1 MESPGR
7 RLFLALLVPVG
18 ILAVMAIVI
27 VGVGLLLLELADAK
41 EELYNVRE
49 PYAVV
54 VALLIAAAV
63 LGGATLLA
71 RRGSGT

>member
-7 RLFLALLVPVG
+7 RLLLALLVP
-18 ILAVMAIVI
+18 LSLLSFMAVII
-27 VGVGLLLLELADAK
+27 VGTGLLLLALADAK
-41 EELYNVRE
+41 EELYSVRE

-54 VALLIAAAV
+54 VALLIAVAI
-63 LGGATLLA
+63 LGGAALLA

>member
-7 RLFLALLVPVG
+7 RLLLALLVPMG
-18 ILAVMAIVI
+18 ILAVMTTVI
-27 VGVGLLLLELADAK
+27 AGTGLLLLELAHVK

-54 VALLIAAAV
+54 VALLIAAAI
-63 LGGATLLA
+63 LGGAALLA
-71 RRGSGT
+71 RRGSRA